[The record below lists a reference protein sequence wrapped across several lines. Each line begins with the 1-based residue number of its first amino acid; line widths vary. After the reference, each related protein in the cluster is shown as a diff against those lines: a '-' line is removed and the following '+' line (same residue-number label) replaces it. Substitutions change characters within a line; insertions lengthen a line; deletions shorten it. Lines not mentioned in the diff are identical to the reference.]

1 MCVESTAREGAM
13 RDFNIVLVRDC
24 TATYDKML
32 QEATELNIGR
42 HFGKVASSD
51 QIVNAWRV

>member
-1 MCVESTAREGAM
+1 M